1 MRRPEEKG
9 YRYVVSREE
18 IRKFRILTPKEK
30 LEWLEEVNDFV
41 DKFLPEKSRRLREK
55 LRRGLL

>member
-1 MRRPEEKG
+1 MQSPEKKG
-9 YRYVVSREE
+9 YRYVVSKEE
-18 IRKFRILTPKEK
+18 IRRFRALTPKEK

-41 DKFLPEKSRRLREK
+41 DKFLPEQSRSLREK